1 MSWTNSRTVA
11 LTGVFLASGCAALIY
26 EIVWLQQ
33 LGLVLGATSVTLGI
47 LLTSFMG
54 GMGLGSW
61 CYPVLSRRTRS
72 RLTDYALL
80 ELAIAVCGGL
90 SLLILPRL
98 ADFYAVWG
106 SPGTSDV
113 PFRAITAL
121 CALCPPTMLMG
132 ATLPAV
138 SRGIAATPTGA
149 ARLGL
154 FYGANTL
161 GAVCGS
167 LGAGLYLLR
176 VYDVTVATG
185 VAMGLNVVCALAAL
199 MLNRGAEALPIQA
212 VPEQA
217 EQQPEPSTWST
228 PAARW
233 VMLVVACSGMTALG
247 AEVVWTRLLA
257 LLLGPTTYT
266 FSILL
271 AVFLGG
277 LGLGSTVTAGLSRR
291 TQAPALWL
299 GITQLLLVVAIPYAA
314 AMIVSVLPG
323 WFSERLIDLTIWDR
337 LGGDVLRAVIAL
349 LPATCLWG
357 ATFPLAIATAAAGST
372 DRDAARLVGRL
383 YAANTFGAILGTL
396 GFSLVIHPWLGSH
409 FAQQLLTAA
418 AGLCGVLVIRQT
430 FAASSS
436 AGTVPRRLSATWV
449 TAAGLAAVAGIVWL
463 LPATPAALIAH
474 GNQVRSWNTDRAT
487 LFVREGLDSAVAV
500 MESSSGNRCFH
511 VAGRIEATN
520 SGSDMRTQRLL
531 GHLPAAAHPY
541 PRTVLVVGCGS
552 GMTAGSFL
560 LHPSVERIV
569 ICEIEPAVVESN
581 RVHFAEYNQGV
592 LDHPKTQIVYDDA
605 RHFLATTKESF
616 DVITTDPIHPWVRGS
631 AALYTREF
639 YELCRR
645 RLNDDGIVTQWVP
658 LYESN
663 HAAVQCELATL
674 LDLFP
679 ESLLFSGQS
688 RRTGYD
694 LVVVGRKAGEAPSV
708 TRMIDRLMRSP
719 VPLRQ
724 SLGEVGLGDPRRL
737 EETFVATGHDLK
749 QWLSTAERNL
759 DRNLRLQYLA
769 GITPDAHTEETIL
782 IEMAIARETAREA
795 AQSSRALA
803 H

>member
-1 MSWTNSRTVA
+1 MVWTNSRTVA
-11 LTGVFLASGCAALIY
+11 LTGVFLGSGCAALIY

-61 CYPVLSRRTRS
+61 CYPALSRRTRS
-72 RLTDYALL
+72 PLTDYALL
-80 ELAIAVCGGL
+80 ELAIAGCGGL

-98 ADFYAVWG
+98 AEFYAVWG

-121 CALCPPTMLMG
+121 CVLCPPTMLMG

-185 VAMGLNVVCALAAL
+185 VAMGLNVACALAAL
-199 MLNRGAEALPIQA
+199 ALNKGAAELPSESVPSGAEPHP
-212 VPEQA
+212 V
-217 EQQPEPSTWST
+217 PSTWSSPT
-228 PAARW
+228 ARW
-233 VMLVVACSGMTALG
+233 AMLVVACSGMTALG

-257 LLLGPTTYT
+257 LLIGPTTYT

-277 LGLGSTVTAGLSRR
+277 LGLGSTVAAAFSRK
-291 TQAPALWL
+291 TTTPALWL

-314 AMIVSVLPG
+314 AMIVFVLPG
-323 WFSERLIDLTIWDR
+323 WFSERLVDLTIWDR

-372 DRDAARLVGRL
+372 DRDASRLVGRL
-383 YAANTFGAILGTL
+383 YAANTLGAIVGTL
-396 GFSLVIHPWLGSH
+396 GISLVVHPWLGSQ

-418 AGLCGVLVIRQT
+418 AGVCGVLVIRQALFMPSSNE
-430 FAASSS
+430 FA
-436 AGTVPRRLSATWV
+436 RRKLTATWV
-449 TAAGLAAVAGIVWL
+449 TVAGLVAVAGIVWL

-674 LDLFP
+674 LDIFP

-694 LVVVGRKAGEAPSV
+694 LVVVGRKSGEAPSV
-708 TRMIDRLMRSP
+708 TQMIDRLMRSP
-719 VPLRQ
+719 VPLRR

-782 IEMAIARETAREA
+782 IEMAIARETARQATPA
-795 AQSSRALA
+795 ARAFA
-803 H
+803 N